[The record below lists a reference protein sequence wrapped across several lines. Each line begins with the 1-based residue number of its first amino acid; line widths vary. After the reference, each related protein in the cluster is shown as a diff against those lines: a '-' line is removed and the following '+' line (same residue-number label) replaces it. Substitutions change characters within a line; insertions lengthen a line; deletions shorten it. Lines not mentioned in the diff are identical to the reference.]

1 MIVPCVLGSA
11 NERQSGHLVV
21 SHLHSPSGVCMNARV
36 LCLPLFLN
44 VQLLECKFL
53 HLCNVRLLFLGL
65 CGDVVGDES
74 DVECNLTGGK

>member
-53 HLCNVRLLFLGL
+53 HLCSSSIVSWVF
-65 CGDVVGDES
+65 VGMWSEMK
-74 DVECNLTGGK
+74 VMLNAI